1 MSYQNEVQAGEIEK
15 LIPSASLP
23 VQLESANKNTLFA
36 PRTKLVIA
44 ATVALILSFF
54 CYARY
59 IDPSVIDYAMN
70 PIEFLSNVKDTIC
83 APNGKKKVI

>member
-15 LIPSASLP
+15 LIPSACLP
-23 VQLESANKNTLFA
+23 VQLESANKKTLFA
-36 PRTKLVIA
+36 PRTKLIIA
-44 ATVALILSFF
+44 ATVALILSVF

-70 PIEFLSNVKDTIC
+70 PTEFLSKGKDSVCT
-83 APNGKKKVI
+83 PKGRRPVI